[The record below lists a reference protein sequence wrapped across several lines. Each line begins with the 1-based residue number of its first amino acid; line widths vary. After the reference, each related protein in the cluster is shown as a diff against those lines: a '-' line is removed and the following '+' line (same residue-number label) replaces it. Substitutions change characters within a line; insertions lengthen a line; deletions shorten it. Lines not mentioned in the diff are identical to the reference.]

1 MDCRK
6 GFWQVPI
13 NPADQCK
20 TAFSPGPGMGLYE
33 FCRLPFGL
41 SGSPGTFQ
49 LLMDH
54 ILRDLPFVM
63 VYIDDILI
71 FSDNMENHTDHLCKV
86 FHRLREHR
94 ITLHAEKCKLG
105 FTEVAYL
112 GHIFG
117 KEGMSPDPA
126 KVQVIK
132 DWPTPT
138 DINGLRRILG
148 LASYYRRYIKG
159 FSTIAEPLLCLTNKG
174 MAYNWTSA
182 CQSAFDC
189 LKQHLQSRLI
199 LKCPNFSSEFT
210 LMPVILVW
218 ELSFTKVNT

>member
-1 MDCRK
+1 
-6 GFWQVPI
+6 
-13 NPADQCK
+13 
-20 TAFSPGPGMGLYE
+20 
-33 FCRLPFGL
+33 
-41 SGSPGTFQ
+41 
-49 LLMDH
+49 
-54 ILRDLPFVM
+54 M

-71 FSDNMENHTDHLCKV
+71 FSDHMENHTDHLHKV

-132 DWPTPT
+132 DWLTPT

-159 FSTIAEPLLCLTNKG
+159 FSTIAEPLLRLTNKD
-174 MAYNWTSA
+174 MAYTSA
-182 CQSAFDC
+182 CQNAFDC
-189 LKQHLQSRLI
+189 LKQHLQSRPI
-199 LKCPNFSSEFT
+199 LKCHFILGIYT
-210 LMPVILVW
+210 LHRC
-218 ELSFTKVNT
+218 

>member
-1 MDCRK
+1 
-6 GFWQVPI
+6 
-13 NPADQCK
+13 
-20 TAFSPGPGMGLYE
+20 MGLYE

-41 SGSPGTFQ
+41 SGSPSTFQ
-49 LLMDH
+49 LL
-54 ILRDLPFVM
+54 RDQPFLM

-71 FSDNMENHTDHLCKV
+71 FSDHTENHTDHLHKV
-86 FHRLREHR
+86 FHRLRKHR
-94 ITLHAEKCKLG
+94 ITLHAENGKLG

-132 DWPTPT
+132 DWLTPT

-159 FSTIAEPLLCLTNKG
+159 FSTIAEPLLRLTNKD
-174 MAYNWTSA
+174 MAYTSA
-182 CQSAFDC
+182 CQNAFDC
-189 LKQHLQSRLI
+189 LKQHLQSQ
-199 LKCPNFSSEFT
+199 SG
-210 LMPVILVW
+210 
-218 ELSFTKVNT
+218 